1 MRKRTFLIPC
11 LFALA
16 LMTGCSKENADK
28 YVGEQITSIKENG
41 SEKFTELLEEGIA
54 ESNES
59 YVLQFPE
66 ELKTPYLEFMKDSFK
81 TIQFE
86 VAKPSKMKNG
96 TLSVQVTYTP
106 INIKDTLEKANSEFM
121 DSLESTDLTEAVS
134 SLLEADTD
142 ALKVSPSFDAEIIS
156 TLEVSKEGES
166 YTISEES
173 LNTFLAQTLH
183 GYMEPYN
190 TVCDVL
196 DCYDFVKAYLDAS
209 FKGDVAR
216 FALHTDRTEEEAL
229 AWYKEDVFDPP
240 SDLTQAYIPRYQAA
254 LETMMKQCKYSVGIP
269 KKEDGVYSY
278 MVEIKTSP
286 NTSFLEAYNEFEGGT
301 YYSIEEV
308 SAGLITAMEKY
319 AAAPTFDEETTVTVS
334 INASSLL
341 DAGNENS
348 ELTAL
353 ATTIL
358 MIP

>member
-41 SEKFTELLEEGIA
+41 SEEFTELLEEGIA

-66 ELKTPYLEFMKDSFK
+66 ELKISYLEFMKDSFK

-86 VAKPSKMKNG
+86 VAKPSKMKDG

-106 INIKDTLEKANSEFM
+106 INIKNTLEKANSEFM
-121 DSLESTDLTEAVS
+121 DALESTDLTEAVS
-134 SLLEADTD
+134 SILETDTD
-142 ALKVSPSFDAEIIS
+142 ALKASPAFDAETIS
-156 TLEVSKEGES
+156 TLTVSKEGES
-166 YTISEES
+166 YSISEES

-254 LETMMKQCKYSVGIP
+254 LETMMKQCKYSIGIP

-286 NTSFLEAYNEFEGGT
+286 NTSFLDAYNEFEGGT

>member
-1 MRKRTFLIPC
+1 MRKRTFLISC
-11 LFALA
+11 VFALA
-16 LMTGCSKENADK
+16 LLTGCSKENADK
-28 YVGEQITSIKENG
+28 YVGEQITSIKEDG
-41 SEKFTELLEEGIA
+41 SEKFAALLEEGIA

-86 VAKPSKMKNG
+86 VAKPTKMNDG
-96 TLSVQVTYTP
+96 TFSVQVTYTP
-106 INIKDTLEKANSEFM
+106 INLKSSLESVNAEFM
-121 DSLESTDLTEAVS
+121 DSLETPELDKAVAS
-134 SLLEADTD
+134 ILKTDTD
-142 ALKVSPSFDAEIIS
+142 TLKTSPSFDAETIS
-156 TLEVSKEGES
+156 TLSVSREGDS
-166 YTISEES
+166 YSISEES
-173 LNTFLAQTLH
+173 LNTFLSQTLH

-190 TVCDVL
+190 TVCDIL

-240 SDLTQAYIPRYQAA
+240 SDLSEAYIPRYQAA
-254 LETMMKQCKYSVGIP
+254 LESMMKQCKYSVGIP

-278 MVEIKTSP
+278 TVEITTSP
-286 NTSFLEAYNEFEGGT
+286 NTSFLDAYNEFEGGT
-301 YYSIEEV
+301 YHSIEEV
-308 SAGLITAMEKY
+308 SAGLIAAMEKY
-319 AAAPTFDEETTVTVS
+319 AAAPTFDEETTVPVS

-358 MIP
+358 VIP